1 MVMRTIF
8 GFEAAR
14 VETADEA
21 IKATRSAGKI
31 LRNMESVYRRDRIDG
46 HTRAAAPA
54 PHRLALHRLLW
65 KRGSLPNLRLLRIR
79 NVILALLVCAAA
91 ALPISCQPRKWHGD
105 QKVIILGI
113 DGMDPQLLKKF
124 MAENKMPN
132 FSALIEKGSFRLLTT
147 SIPPQSPVAWSNLI
161 TGMNAGGHGI
171 FDFIHRD
178 PKTLQPY
185 FSASRVEPPKHGI
198 HLGNWVIPIG
208 GGTAEQLRQG
218 KAFWETLDD
227 YGVPS
232 TIFRMPS
239 NFPPVKTKGRSLSG
253 MGTPDLR
260 GSYGTFSFYTDD
272 PVTAAGVVEG
282 GQIIPVRVEDS
293 QVTAKLIGPD
303 NTFRKGSPPT
313 LEPFTVSIDPLEAVA
328 RFTVQD
334 QKFVLR
340 EGEWSDWVHLEFQ
353 LIPFIGNVNGICRFY
368 LKQAHPRFELYVSPI
383 NINPAD
389 PALPLSTPKSY
400 SRELAEEVGEFY
412 TQGISED
419 TKALSA
425 GVLDDKE
432 YLEQART
439 VLAEHRQIFDAE
451 FPKFH
456 SGLFFFYFSSLDLN
470 SHMFWRLIDPQH
482 PEYDAALAAQ
492 YGSALSE
499 FYQQIDQVLG
509 QVMQR
514 VDDHT
519 TVLVLS
525 DHGFAPYS
533 RSFNLNTWL
542 LENGYITLN
551 REPNPDQSQAFA
563 NVDWSRTRA
572 YGLGLNGLYLNLKGR
587 ERDGT
592 VAPGA
597 SADALLV
604 EIKEKLLG
612 VRDPENNQAAIT
624 RVDRARDVYQGPHS
638 AQGPDLLVGYNR
650 GYRAGWQ
657 TILGNFPADVF
668 ENNTNPWSG
677 DHCMDYTLVLGV
689 LLSNRAIDTAN
700 PALTDIAP
708 TIFAQFGI
716 PQSGVMMGHSVFL
729 STR

>member
-1 MVMRTIF
+1 MRFRRIQKLVLSLLLC
-8 GFEAAR
+8 A
-14 VETADEA
+14 TA
-21 IKATRSAGKI
+21 
-31 LRNMESVYRRDRIDG
+31 
-46 HTRAAAPA
+46 
-54 PHRLALHRLLW
+54 
-65 KRGSLPNLRLLRIR
+65 
-79 NVILALLVCAAA
+79 ALL
-91 ALPISCQPRKWHGD
+91 ISCRPRKWQGD

-113 DGMDPQLLKKF
+113 DGMDPELLKQF
-124 MAENKMPN
+124 MAEGKMPN
-132 FSALIEKGSFRLLTT
+132 FSALARKGSFRLLTT

-161 TGMNAGGHGI
+161 TGLNAGGHGI

-198 HLGNWVIPIG
+198 HLGSWVIPIG
-208 GGTAEQLRQG
+208 GGSAEQLRQG
-218 KAFWETLDD
+218 KAFWERLDD
-227 YGVPS
+227 YGVPN

-239 NFPPVKTKGRSLSG
+239 NFPPVKSKGHTLSG

-272 PVTAAGVVEG
+272 PMTAAGAVEG
-282 GQIIPVRVEDS
+282 GQIIPVRVEES
-293 QVTAKLIGPD
+293 QVAAKLIGPD

-328 RFTVQD
+328 KFTVQD
-334 QKFVLR
+334 QTFVLR
-340 EGEWSDWVHLEFQ
+340 EGEWSDWVHIQFQ
-353 LIPFIGNVNGICRFY
+353 LIPFIGNVKGICRFY
-368 LKQAHPRFELYVSPI
+368 FKQAHPRFELYVSPI
-383 NINPAD
+383 NIDPAD

-400 SRELAEEVGEFY
+400 SRELSEEVGEFY

-439 VLAEHRQIFDAE
+439 VLAEHRQIFDVE

-456 SGLFFFYFSSLDLN
+456 SSLDLN

-492 YGSALSE
+492 YGSALPE

-509 QVMQR
+509 EVLQR
-514 VDDHT
+514 IDDHT
-519 TVLVLS
+519 TLLVLS
-525 DHGFAPYS
+525 DHGFAPYN

-542 LENGYITLN
+542 LNHGYITL
-551 REPNPDQSQAFA
+551 RSEPGPDQSQAFA

-572 YGLGLNGLYLNLKGR
+572 YGLGLNGLYLNLRGR
-587 ERDGT
+587 EREGI
-592 VAPGA
+592 VEPGA
-597 SADALLV
+597 ASDTLLN
-604 EIKEKLLG
+604 EIKERLLA
-612 VRDPENNQAAIT
+612 VRDPRNNLTAIT
-624 RVDRARDVYQGPHS
+624 RVDRAGEVYQGPY
-638 AQGPDLLVGYNR
+638 AQQGPDLIVGYNR

-657 TILGNFPADVF
+657 TILGNFPADAF

-677 DHCMDYTLVLGV
+677 DHCMDYTLVPGV
-689 LLSNRAIDTAN
+689 LLSNRAIDAAN

-716 PQSGVMMGHSVFL
+716 PQPGGMMGHSVF
-729 STR
+729 SPTADVP